1 MRSVTVHEAK
11 THLSRLLVAVAEGE
25 EIEVCR
31 GDVPMARLVPV
42 RPAQPS
48 RPAVGV
54 VTSLPVHC
62 APDCFE
68 PADDEEV
75 ARWGLS

>member
-11 THLSRLLVAVAEGE
+11 THLSRLLAAVAEGE

-31 GDVPMARLVPV
+31 GDVPMARLVPI
-42 RPAQPS
+42 RPARPS

-54 VTSLPVHC
+54 VTSLPVQ
-62 APDCFE
+62 ASPDCFD
-68 PADDEEV
+68 PMGDEE
-75 ARWGLS
+75 AAAWGLG